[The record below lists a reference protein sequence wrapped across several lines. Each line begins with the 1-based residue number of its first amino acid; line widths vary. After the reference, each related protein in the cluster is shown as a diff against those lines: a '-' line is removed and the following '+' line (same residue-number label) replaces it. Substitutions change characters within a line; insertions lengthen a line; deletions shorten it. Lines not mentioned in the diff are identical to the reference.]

1 VNIKII
7 LIASTV
13 LITGCDTGSSSGTN
27 PNTATPSPSGTTV
40 NLSNVAQKSV
50 LTKVQCNELQV
61 ANIRANGG
69 GDCWLLDVP
78 EDYAKPEATKIKVA
92 VAKLPSQQ
100 ERKGAFV
107 FLSGGPGS
115 GAIAY
120 GGYFSGSAI
129 NLNHDVYFVDQR
141 GTGFST
147 PSLFCDFAQI
157 GSLAQITAC
166 KNKFQNRGVDLNQYT
181 NQFNAYDFLVLE
193 KKLTE
198 ANELSGKW
206 KLYGASYGTRLA
218 MTIARE
224 EQRQIEAGYQTKAAI
239 EMMVLDGVLPVE
251 VNGIK
256 ETPWANYQSLD
267 RLLEICNRSAPYC
280 NEQELKTKFNEM
292 FDLLD
297 KQYHPAMVNYL
308 IQKSMQR
315 TDSKP
320 SRNGYNPVELV
331 KLDLA
336 EWVKIATAEMQ
347 EEFDVNEPDSFIAM
361 SLSNICAEA
370 PVKPAYNTEHPSRS
384 KWGGDVQNAIDTS
397 NHMGLSFEACQTWG
411 VKTVPASYYQAPES
425 ITYPVLLLNGAN
437 DGQTP
442 PAWADVSAQAFS
454 NKLSLTFDSGKHVI
468 MDNAISDSPDC
479 LGRLVTSA
487 VNEPTIMQT
496 LDIGCLNT
504 AEFKYNNIID
514 R

>member
-1 VNIKII
+1 VNIRIM
-7 LIASTV
+7 LIASAA
-13 LITGCDTGSSSGTN
+13 LIAGCDGGSSDGTN
-27 PNTATPSPSGTTV
+27 PNTTTPAVSDMTV
-40 NLSNVAQKSV
+40 NLSSVAQNSA

-61 ANIRANGG
+61 ENVRANGG
-69 GDCWLLDVP
+69 SDCWLLEVP

-92 VAKLPSQQ
+92 VAKLPSQR
-100 ERKGAFV
+100 EKKGAFV
-107 FLSGGPGS
+107 FLSGGPGGS
-115 GAIAY
+115 AIAY
-120 GGYFSGSAI
+120 GGDFAGSAI
-129 NLNHDVYFVDQR
+129 NLSHDVYFVDQR

-147 PSLFCDFAQI
+147 PSLFCDFAET
-157 GSLAQITAC
+157 GTPAQLTAC

-198 ANELSGKW
+198 ANELSGNW

-224 EQRQIEAGYQTKAAI
+224 EQRQIEAGYQTKRAI

-256 ETPWANYQSLD
+256 GTPWANYQSLD

-280 NEQELKTKFNEM
+280 NEQELKIKLNEM
-292 FDLLD
+292 FGRLD
-297 KQYHPAMVNYL
+297 NQYHLAMVNYL
-308 IQKSMQR
+308 LQKSMQR

-320 SRNGYNPVELV
+320 ARNGYNPVELV

-336 EWVKIATAEMQ
+336 EWVKIATGEMQ
-347 EEFDVNEPDSFIAM
+347 EEFDVNEPDMFVAM

-370 PVKPAYNTEHPSRS
+370 PVKPAHHTAHPSRS
-384 KWGGDVQNAIDTS
+384 KWGENVQNAIDTS
-397 NHMGLSFEACQTWG
+397 HHTGLSFEACQTWG

-487 VNEPTIMQT
+487 VNEPATMRT
-496 LDIGCLNT
+496 LDTRCLNT
-504 AEFKYNNIID
+504 AEFKYIDVID